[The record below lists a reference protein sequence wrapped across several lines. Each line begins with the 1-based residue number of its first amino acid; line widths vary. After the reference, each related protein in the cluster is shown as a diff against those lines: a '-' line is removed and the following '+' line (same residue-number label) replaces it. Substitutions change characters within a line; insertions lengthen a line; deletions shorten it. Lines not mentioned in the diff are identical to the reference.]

1 MLEQIES
8 LSLIISIIAI
18 TLTVVA
24 MMVAYMFF
32 TSTRQVTQLRLE
44 QQQLTSELNTAF
56 DVIKKLEQS
65 VKSSRVAHDAQ
76 QAQLQEY
83 LDLLATNNEQIQ
95 SIQIHAQE
103 IDERDPQ
110 IKLYSKASTLLA
122 EGANIDDIMA
132 ACDLDR
138 AEVEL
143 LKNLH
148 ASNKNS
154 S

>member
-1 MLEQIES
+1 MLESLES
-8 LSLIISIIAI
+8 VSPVVAMIAI

-24 MMVAYMFF
+24 IVVAKIFF
-32 TSTRQVTQLRLE
+32 ASKDEVKQVRLE
-44 QQQLTSELNTAF
+44 QQQITSELNTAF

-65 VKSSRVAHDAQ
+65 TKSTRVAHDALQ
-76 QAQLQEY
+76 LQLQECV
-83 LDLLATNNEQIQ
+83 DMLAVNSEKIQ
-95 SIQIHAQE
+95 SIQAHTQE
-103 IDERDPQ
+103 IDQRDPQ
-110 IKLYSKASTLLA
+110 IKLYAKASTLLA

-148 ASNKNS
+148 TNN
-154 S
+154 

>member
-1 MLEQIES
+1 MLELIES
-8 LSLIISIIAI
+8 LSPIVAMIAI

-24 MMVAYMFF
+24 IIVAVMFF
-32 TSTRQVTQLRLE
+32 ASKRQVTQLHLE
-44 QQQLTSELNTAF
+44 QRQLTSELNTAF

-76 QAQLQEY
+76 QVQLQEC
-83 LDLLATNNEQIQ
+83 LNLLASNSEQIQ
-95 SIQIHAQE
+95 SIQAHAQE

-110 IKLYSKASTLLA
+110 IKLYSKASILLA

-148 ASNKNS
+148 ASN
-154 S
+154 

>member
-1 MLEQIES
+1 MLELIES
-8 LSLIISIIAI
+8 VSLVVAMIAI

-24 MMVAYMFF
+24 IVVAKIFF
-32 TSTRQVTQLRLE
+32 ASKHEVKQVRLE
-44 QQQLTSELNTAF
+44 QQQITSELNTAF

-65 VKSSRVAHDAQ
+65 TKSTRVAHDALQ
-76 QAQLQEY
+76 LQLQECV
-83 LDLLATNNEQIQ
+83 DMLAVNSEKIQ
-95 SIQIHAQE
+95 SIQAHTQE
-103 IDERDPQ
+103 IDQRDPQ
-110 IKLYSKASTLLA
+110 IKLYAKASTLLA

-148 ASNKNS
+148 TNN
-154 S
+154 

>member
-1 MLEQIES
+1 MLELIES
-8 LSLIISIIAI
+8 VSLVVAMIAI

-24 MMVAYMFF
+24 IVVAKIFF
-32 TSTRQVTQLRLE
+32 ASKHEVKQVRLE
-44 QQQLTSELNTAF
+44 QQQITSELNTAF

-65 VKSSRVAHDAQ
+65 TKSTRVAHDALQ
-76 QAQLQEY
+76 LQLQECV
-83 LDLLATNNEQIQ
+83 DMLAVNSEQIQ
-95 SIQIHAQE
+95 SIQAHTQE
-103 IDERDPQ
+103 IDQRDPQ
-110 IKLYSKASTLLA
+110 IKLYAKASMLLA

-148 ASNKNS
+148 TNN
-154 S
+154 

>member
-1 MLEQIES
+1 MLELIES
-8 LSLIISIIAI
+8 VSLVVAMIAI

-24 MMVAYMFF
+24 IVVAKIFF
-32 TSTRQVTQLRLE
+32 ASKHEVKQVRLE
-44 QQQLTSELNTAF
+44 QQQITSELNTAF

-65 VKSSRVAHDAQ
+65 SKSTRVAHDALQ
-76 QAQLQEY
+76 LQLQECVDM
-83 LDLLATNNEQIQ
+83 LTVNSEQIQ
-95 SIQIHAQE
+95 SIQAHTQE
-103 IDERDPQ
+103 IDQRDPQ
-110 IKLYSKASTLLA
+110 IKLYAKASTLLA

-148 ASNKNS
+148 TNN
-154 S
+154 

>member
-1 MLEQIES
+1 MLELIES
-8 LSLIISIIAI
+8 VSPVVAMMAI

-24 MMVAYMFF
+24 IVVAKIFF
-32 TSTRQVTQLRLE
+32 ASKHEVKQVRLE
-44 QQQLTSELNTAF
+44 QQQITSELNTAF

-65 VKSSRVAHDAQ
+65 TKSTRVAHDALQ
-76 QAQLQEY
+76 LQLQECV
-83 LDLLATNNEQIQ
+83 DMLAINSEQIQ
-95 SIQIHAQE
+95 SIQAHTQE
-103 IDERDPQ
+103 IDQRDPQ
-110 IKLYSKASTLLA
+110 IKLYAKASTLLA

-148 ASNKNS
+148 TNN
-154 S
+154 

>member
-1 MLEQIES
+1 MLESLES
-8 LSLIISIIAI
+8 VSPVVTMIAI

-24 MMVAYMFF
+24 IVVAKIFIA
-32 TSTRQVTQLRLE
+32 SKDEVKQVRLE
-44 QQQLTSELNTAF
+44 QQQITSELNTAF

-65 VKSSRVAHDAQ
+65 TKSTRVAHDALQ
-76 QAQLQEY
+76 LQLQECV
-83 LDLLATNNEQIQ
+83 DMLAVNSEKIQ
-95 SIQIHAQE
+95 SIQAHTQE
-103 IDERDPQ
+103 IDQRDPQ
-110 IKLYSKASTLLA
+110 IKLYAKASTLLA

-148 ASNKNS
+148 TNN
-154 S
+154 

>member
-1 MLEQIES
+1 MLELIES
-8 LSLIISIIAI
+8 VSPVVAMIAI

-24 MMVAYMFF
+24 IVVAKIFF
-32 TSTRQVTQLRLE
+32 ASKHEVKQVRLE
-44 QQQLTSELNTAF
+44 QQQITSELNTAF

-65 VKSSRVAHDAQ
+65 TKSTRVAHDALQ
-76 QAQLQEY
+76 LQLQECV
-83 LDLLATNNEQIQ
+83 DMLAINSEQIQ
-95 SIQIHAQE
+95 SIQAHTQE
-103 IDERDPQ
+103 IDQRDPQ
-110 IKLYSKASTLLA
+110 IKLYAKASTLLA

-148 ASNKNS
+148 TNN
-154 S
+154 

>member
-1 MLEQIES
+1 MLESIES
-8 LSLIISIIAI
+8 VSPVVAMIAI

-24 MMVAYMFF
+24 IVVAKIFF
-32 TSTRQVTQLRLE
+32 ASKDEVKQVRLE
-44 QQQLTSELNTAF
+44 QQQITSELNTAF

-65 VKSSRVAHDAQ
+65 TKSTRVAHDALQ
-76 QAQLQEY
+76 LQLQECV
-83 LDLLATNNEQIQ
+83 DMLAVNSEKIQ
-95 SIQIHAQE
+95 SIQAHTQE
-103 IDERDPQ
+103 IDQRDPQ
-110 IKLYSKASTLLA
+110 IKLYAKASTLLA

-148 ASNKNS
+148 TNN
-154 S
+154 

>member
-1 MLEQIES
+1 MLQSLES
-8 LSLIISIIAI
+8 VSPVVTMIAI

-24 MMVAYMFF
+24 IVVAKIFIA
-32 TSTRQVTQLRLE
+32 SKDEVKQVRLE
-44 QQQLTSELNTAF
+44 QQQITSELNTAF

-65 VKSSRVAHDAQ
+65 TKSTRVAHDALQ
-76 QAQLQEY
+76 LQLQECV
-83 LDLLATNNEQIQ
+83 DMLAVNSEKIQ
-95 SIQIHAQE
+95 SIQAHTQE
-103 IDERDPQ
+103 IDQRDPQ
-110 IKLYSKASTLLA
+110 IKLYAKASTLLA

-148 ASNKNS
+148 TNN
-154 S
+154 

>member
-1 MLEQIES
+1 MLESIES
-8 LSLIISIIAI
+8 VSPVVAMIAI

-24 MMVAYMFF
+24 IVVAKIFF
-32 TSTRQVTQLRLE
+32 ASKDEVKQVRLE
-44 QQQLTSELNTAF
+44 QQQITSELNTAF

-65 VKSSRVAHDAQ
+65 TKSTRVAHDALQ
-76 QAQLQEY
+76 LRLQECV
-83 LDLLATNNEQIQ
+83 DMLAVNSEKIQ
-95 SIQIHAQE
+95 SIQAHTQE
-103 IDERDPQ
+103 IDQRDPQ
-110 IKLYSKASTLLA
+110 IKLYAKASTLLA

-148 ASNKNS
+148 TNN
-154 S
+154 

>member
-1 MLEQIES
+1 MLELIES
-8 LSLIISIIAI
+8 VSSVVAMIAI

-24 MMVAYMFF
+24 IVVAKIFF
-32 TSTRQVTQLRLE
+32 ASKHEVKQVQLE
-44 QQQLTSELNTAF
+44 QQQITSELNTAF

-65 VKSSRVAHDAQ
+65 TKSTRVAHDALQ
-76 QAQLQEY
+76 LQLQECVDM
-83 LDLLATNNEQIQ
+83 LVINSEQIQ
-95 SIQIHAQE
+95 SIQAHTQE
-103 IDERDPQ
+103 IDQRDPQ
-110 IKLYSKASTLLA
+110 IKLYAKASTLLA

-148 ASNKNS
+148 TNN
-154 S
+154 

>member
-1 MLEQIES
+1 MLELIES
-8 LSLIISIIAI
+8 VSPVVAMMAI

-24 MMVAYMFF
+24 IVVAKIFF
-32 TSTRQVTQLRLE
+32 ATKHEVKQVRLE
-44 QQQLTSELNTAF
+44 QQQITSELNTAF

-65 VKSSRVAHDAQ
+65 TKSARVAHDALQ
-76 QAQLQEY
+76 LQLQECV
-83 LDLLATNNEQIQ
+83 DMLASNSEQIQ
-95 SIQIHAQE
+95 SIQAHTQE
-103 IDERDPQ
+103 IDQRDPQ
-110 IKLYSKASTLLA
+110 IKLYAKASPLLA

-148 ASNKNS
+148 TNN
-154 S
+154 

>member
-1 MLEQIES
+1 MLELIES
-8 LSLIISIIAI
+8 VSLVVAMIAI

-24 MMVAYMFF
+24 IVVAKIFF
-32 TSTRQVTQLRLE
+32 ASKDEVKQVRLE
-44 QQQLTSELNTAF
+44 QQQITSELNTAF

-65 VKSSRVAHDAQ
+65 TKSTRVAHDALQ
-76 QAQLQEY
+76 LQLQECVDM
-83 LDLLATNNEQIQ
+83 LTVNSEQIQ
-95 SIQIHAQE
+95 SIQAHTQE
-103 IDERDPQ
+103 IDQRDPQ
-110 IKLYSKASTLLA
+110 IKLYAKASTLLA

-148 ASNKNS
+148 TNN
-154 S
+154 

>member
-1 MLEQIES
+1 MLELIES
-8 LSLIISIIAI
+8 VSLVVAMIAI

-24 MMVAYMFF
+24 IVVAKIFF
-32 TSTRQVTQLRLE
+32 ASKDEVKQVRLE
-44 QQQLTSELNTAF
+44 QQQITSELNTAF

-65 VKSSRVAHDAQ
+65 TKSTRVAHDALQ
-76 QAQLQEY
+76 LQLQECV
-83 LDLLATNNEQIQ
+83 DMLAVNSEKIQ
-95 SIQIHAQE
+95 SIQAHTQE
-103 IDERDPQ
+103 IDQRDPQ
-110 IKLYSKASTLLA
+110 IKLYAKASTLLA

-148 ASNKNS
+148 TNN
-154 S
+154 

>member
-1 MLEQIES
+1 MLELIES
-8 LSLIISIIAI
+8 VSLVVAMIAI

-24 MMVAYMFF
+24 IVVAKIFF
-32 TSTRQVTQLRLE
+32 ASKHEVKQVRLE
-44 QQQLTSELNTAF
+44 QQQITSELNTAF

-65 VKSSRVAHDAQ
+65 TKSTRVAHDALQ
-76 QAQLQEY
+76 LQLQECVDM
-83 LDLLATNNEQIQ
+83 LTVNSEQIQ
-95 SIQIHAQE
+95 SIQAHTQE
-103 IDERDPQ
+103 IDQRDPQ
-110 IKLYSKASTLLA
+110 IKLYAKASTLLA

-148 ASNKNS
+148 TNN
-154 S
+154 

>member
-1 MLEQIES
+1 MLESLES
-8 LSLIISIIAI
+8 VSPVVTMIAI

-24 MMVAYMFF
+24 IVVAKIFF
-32 TSTRQVTQLRLE
+32 ASKYEVKQVRLE
-44 QQQLTSELNTAF
+44 QQQITSELNTAF

-65 VKSSRVAHDAQ
+65 TKSTRVAHDALQ
-76 QAQLQEY
+76 LQLQECV
-83 LDLLATNNEQIQ
+83 DMLAVNSEKIQ
-95 SIQIHAQE
+95 SIQAHTQE
-103 IDERDPQ
+103 IDQRDPQ
-110 IKLYSKASTLLA
+110 IKLYAKASTLLA

-148 ASNKNS
+148 TNN
-154 S
+154 

>member
-1 MLEQIES
+1 MLELIES
-8 LSLIISIIAI
+8 VSSVVAMIAI

-24 MMVAYMFF
+24 IVVAKIFF
-32 TSTRQVTQLRLE
+32 ASKHEVKQVRLE
-44 QQQLTSELNTAF
+44 QQQITSELNTAF

-65 VKSSRVAHDAQ
+65 TKSTRVAHDALQ
-76 QAQLQEY
+76 LQLQECVDM
-83 LDLLATNNEQIQ
+83 LVINSEQIQ
-95 SIQIHAQE
+95 SIQAHTQE
-103 IDERDPQ
+103 IDQRDPQ
-110 IKLYSKASTLLA
+110 IKLYAKASTLLA

-148 ASNKNS
+148 TNN
-154 S
+154 

>member
-1 MLEQIES
+1 MLESIES
-8 LSLIISIIAI
+8 VSPVVAMIAI

-24 MMVAYMFF
+24 IVVAKIFF
-32 TSTRQVTQLRLE
+32 ASKDEVKQVRLE
-44 QQQLTSELNTAF
+44 QQQITSELNTAF

-65 VKSSRVAHDAQ
+65 TKSTRVAHDALQ
-76 QAQLQEY
+76 LQLQECV
-83 LDLLATNNEQIQ
+83 DMLAVNSEKIQ
-95 SIQIHAQE
+95 SIQSHTQE
-103 IDERDPQ
+103 IDQRDPQ
-110 IKLYSKASTLLA
+110 IKLYAKASTLLA

-148 ASNKNS
+148 TNN
-154 S
+154 

>member
-1 MLEQIES
+1 MLESLES
-8 LSLIISIIAI
+8 VSPVVTMIAI

-24 MMVAYMFF
+24 IVVAKIFF
-32 TSTRQVTQLRLE
+32 ASKDEVKQVRLE
-44 QQQLTSELNTAF
+44 QQQITSELNTAF

-65 VKSSRVAHDAQ
+65 TKSTRVAHDALQ
-76 QAQLQEY
+76 LQLQECV
-83 LDLLATNNEQIQ
+83 DMLAVNSEKIQ
-95 SIQIHAQE
+95 SIQAHTQE
-103 IDERDPQ
+103 IDQRDPQ
-110 IKLYSKASTLLA
+110 IKLYAKASTLLA

-148 ASNKNS
+148 TNN
-154 S
+154 